1 MAIVMEDMLISD
13 LLMLKSDTSFSEWLN
28 FGDNRGELLG
38 SKVRCLEYGLRL
50 LLGCQHDINNRKW
63 ILVCIYGVLMTY

>member
-38 SKVRCLEYGLRL
+38 GKIGCLKYGFGL
-50 LLGCQHDINNRKW
+50 LLGCQHDINIRKW
-63 ILVCIYGVLMTY
+63 ILVCIYGALMTY